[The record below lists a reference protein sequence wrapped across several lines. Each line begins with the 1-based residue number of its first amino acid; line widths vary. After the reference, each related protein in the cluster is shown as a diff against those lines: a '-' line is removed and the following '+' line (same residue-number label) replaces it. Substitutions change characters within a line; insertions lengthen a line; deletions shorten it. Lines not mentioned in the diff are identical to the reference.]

1 MVFHPSKSN
10 CLIACFLACHCRF
23 FDTSKQA
30 VGAMLVHFANIFL
43 ANVFK
48 GDPCT
53 WWVKHICLFPLN
65 KLTYCN
71 KQVPDSGLSLQLPR
85 DSRTCM
91 LWQFYTAGLI
101 EIEYNASIFIKYQ
114 GYHEIALI
122 PNSRLSRL
130 YFLYCA

>member
-10 CLIACFLACHCRF
+10 CLNACFLACRCRF

-71 KQVPDSGLSLQLPR
+71 KQVPDSGLSLQLLR

-114 GYHEIALI
+114 GYYEIALI

>member
-1 MVFHPSKSN
+1 MHLVSETYVFSPGTS
-10 CLIACFLACHCRF
+10 CH
-23 FDTSKQA
+23 
-30 VGAMLVHFANIFL
+30 
-43 ANVFK
+43 
-48 GDPCT
+48 
-53 WWVKHICLFPLN
+53 
-65 KLTYCN
+65 CN

-122 PNSRLSRL
+122 PNSRVLRL
-130 YFLYCA
+130 YFLYFV